1 VSSEP
6 ADASLI
12 EAARRG
18 DAAALDALLAR
29 HQDRIYRFGLK
40 MCHDPRDAED
50 VLQDTMMAMA
60 RTIGEFRGASSLTTW
75 LYAIARN
82 FCVRKRRKS
91 KFAPVREL
99 SLEAVVEQEGERLRD
114 PAPAPDDA
122 LLAAELRTA
131 LHDAIQALE
140 PSQRDVL
147 ILRDVEGLSAPEVAE
162 VLRLNV
168 PAVKSRLHRARLA
181 VRAHLAPRLGI
192 SAVPLAGTACPD
204 VLNLLTRHLEGEI
217 SREQCAEMEKHVA
230 QCRRCAVAC
239 ESLRQT
245 LVLCR
250 SGESGQ
256 VPEPVRRR
264 VREQIQALLATRS

>member
-1 VSSEP
+1 MSSEP
-6 ADASLI
+6 EDASLI
-12 EAARRG
+12 DAARQG

-40 MCHDPRDAED
+40 MCHDPRDAEE

-99 SLEAVVEQEGERLRD
+99 SLEAVMAQEGDRLRD
-114 PAPAPDDA
+114 PAAPPDEA
-122 LLAAELRTA
+122 VMAAELRTA

-140 PSQRDVL
+140 PPQRDVL
-147 ILRDVEGLSAPEVAE
+147 ILRDVEGLTAPEVAE
-162 VLRLNV
+162 VLGINV

-181 VRAHLAPRLGI
+181 VRAHLAPRLGPP
-192 SAVPLAGTACPD
+192 VPLTGTTCPD

-230 QCRRCAVAC
+230 QCSRCAAAC

-250 SGESGQ
+250 SDESGQ
-256 VPEPVRRR
+256 VPAPVRQR
-264 VREQIQALLATRS
+264 VREQIQVLLATRA